1 MKHFVDTYPPP
12 WFSPP
17 VERNDTTDMT
27 TAQLTEQDL
36 LEAKKTLLKLKK
48 KQDELRE
55 QELEIRTYLADVLHD
70 GEEGSK
76 TITVGEVKLTIQR
89 VLNRSITRDEAE
101 RLSTEHPDI
110 SLEALSW
117 RPEVKVSGY
126 KEHQAVMDEY
136 ITTRPGPPT
145 VTFK

>member
-1 MKHFVDTYPPP
+1 VKFPIDTY
-12 WFSPP
+12 SAICLSAP

-36 LEAKKTLLKLKK
+36 IAAKKKLADLKK
-48 KQDELRE
+48 KQETLRE

-76 TITVGEVKLTIQR
+76 TITIGDTKLTIQR
-89 VLNRSITRDEAE
+89 VLNRTITREEAE
-101 RLSTEHPDI
+101 RLTNKHPDI
-110 SLEALSW
+110 AFASLSW

-126 KEHQAVMDEY
+126 KENASVMDAF
-136 ITTRPGPPT
+136 ITTKPGPPT